1 MSSNLIARTGTANL
15 YDNTIRNLQ
24 AQQTT
29 LAQQQEHLSAGKR
42 VLRASDD
49 PVAAAQAERA
59 RTRIS
64 RNETDLRALNAQKD
78 SMALA
83 ESTLGSTMNAMQ
95 AFREL
100 VVQAGN
106 GTLSATDRNT
116 IALQLQGL
124 REQILGYANSKD
136 ANGLPLFQALG
147 SASTPFTG
155 ASPPTTFSGLPG
167 QFASGTTS
175 IAPLLDGD
183 AAWMSVPTGNG
194 VFAVTATPGNAGT
207 AQVTADQVTNPA
219 AAGDGHSYQ
228 VKFTVDTTTGATTYT
243 VTDQTPPPATPTTG
257 LPTSL
262 TYTSPT
268 TISFAGRAIDI
279 TGAPANGDSFTVAPS
294 RQTSV
299 FQVLDDTI
307 AAIRSGNPS
316 TVYSGIAQGLSQIDV
331 AMSRLSDARGL
342 AGELLNRA
350 DRIQSDLD
358 TRGTQLEAQRSSAE
372 DLDMIKGISD
382 FQNQNTSYQ
391 AALQSYAQVQ
401 KLSLLNYLG

>member
-83 ESTLGSTMNAMQ
+83 ESTLGSTMDAMQ

-155 ASPPTTFSGLPG
+155 ASPPTTFKGLPG

-194 VFAVTATPGNAGT
+194 VFAVTAAPGNAGT
-207 AQVTADQVTNPA
+207 AQVTADQVTDPA
-219 AAGDGHSYQ
+219 LAGDGKSY
-228 VKFTVDTTTGATTYT
+228 KIGFSVDATTGATTYD
-243 VTDQTPPPATPTTG
+243 VTDTSTSPPSAILSSQP
-257 LPTSL
+257 
-262 TYTSPT
+262 YTSPT

-294 RQTSV
+294 QQTSV

-316 TVYSGIAQGLSQIDV
+316 TVSSGIAQGLNQIDF

>member
-1 MSSNLIARTGTANL
+1 MTSTSRIGTANL

-24 AQQTT
+24 AQQAS
-29 LAQQQEHLSAGKR
+29 LAQQQEKLSAGKR
-42 VLRASDD
+42 VLRPSDD

-64 RNETDLRALNAQKD
+64 RNDTDLRALQAQQS

-83 ESTLGSTMNAMQ
+83 ESTLGHAMDAMQ
-95 AFREL
+95 SFRAL

-106 GTLSATDRNT
+106 ESLTQSDRDT
-116 IALQLQGL
+116 IAQQLQSL
-124 REQILGYANSKD
+124 RDQILGYANSKD
-136 ANGLPLFQALG
+136 ANGIPLFQGLG
-147 SASTPFTG
+147 SAVPPFSSNTPV
-155 ASPPTTFSGLPG
+155 TFGGLPG
-167 QFASGTTS
+167 QQTSDTTS
-175 IAPLLDGD
+175 IAPVLDGD

-194 VFAVTATPGNAGT
+194 VFAVSAGASNTGT
-207 AQVTADQVTNPA
+207 ARVTADQVTDPA
-219 AAGDGHSYQ
+219 LAGDGHSYQ
-228 VKFTVDTTTGATTYT
+228 VKFSVDVATGATTYD
-243 VTDQTPPPATPTTG
+243 VTDQTPPPTPPTTG
-257 LPTSL
+257 LPTGQP
-262 TYTSPT
+262 YTSPT
-268 TISFAGRAIDI
+268 TINFAGRSIEI

-294 RQTSV
+294 TQTSV

-307 AAIRSGNPS
+307 AAIRSGNPT
-316 TVYSGIAQGLSQIDV
+316 TVRSGVAQGLTGIDA
-331 AMSRLSDARGL
+331 AMNRLSAAQGL
-342 AGELLNRA
+342 AGALLNRA
-350 DRIQSDLD
+350 DSIQSDLQ

>member
-83 ESTLGSTMNAMQ
+83 ESTLGSAMDAMQ

-106 GTLSATDRNT
+106 GTLAATDRNT

-155 ASPPTTFSGLPG
+155 ASPPTTFNGLPG
-167 QFASGTTS
+167 QLASGTTS
-175 IAPLLDGD
+175 IAPMLDGD

-194 VFAVTATPGNAGT
+194 VFAVSAAAGNAGT
-207 AQVTADQVTNPA
+207 AQVTADKVTDPA
-219 AAGDGHSYQ
+219 LAGDGHTYQ
-228 VKFTVDTTTGATTYT
+228 VQFAVDVATGASTYG
-243 VTDQTPPPATPTTG
+243 VTDTSTVPPTAVLSGQPY
-257 LPTSL
+257 S
-262 TYTSPT
+262 SPT
-268 TISFAGRAIDI
+268 TISFAGRSIDI

-294 RQTSV
+294 QQTSV

-307 AAIRSGNPS
+307 AAIRSGNPT
-316 TVYSGIAQGLSQIDV
+316 TVSSGIAQGLSQIDF

-372 DLDMIKGISD
+372 DLDMIKAISD
-382 FQNQNTSYQ
+382 FQNQSTAHQ

>member
-24 AQQTT
+24 AQQTS

-83 ESTLGSTMNAMQ
+83 ESTLGNAMDAMQ
-95 AFREL
+95 SFRAL

-106 GTLSATDRNT
+106 DTLTQNDRDT
-116 IALQLQGL
+116 IAQQLQDL
-124 REQILGYANSKD
+124 RDQILGYANAKD
-136 ANGLPLFQALG
+136 ANGIPLFQGLG
-147 SASTPFTG
+147 SAVPPFNSNTPVDFN
-155 ASPPTTFSGLPG
+155 GLPG
-167 QFASGTTS
+167 QQASSTTS
-175 IAPLLDGD
+175 IAPVLDGD

-194 VFAVTATPGNAGT
+194 VYAVTAASGNTGT
-207 AQVTADQVTNPA
+207 ARVTADQVTDPA
-219 AAGDGHSYQ
+219 AAGDGKSYTIG
-228 VKFTVDTTTGATTYT
+228 FSVDATGATTYD
-243 VTDQTPPPATPTTG
+243 VTDTSTSPPTPIISGQP
-257 LPTSL
+257 
-262 TYTSPT
+262 YTSSTPIT
-268 TISFAGRAIDI
+268 FAGRSIEI

-294 RQTSV
+294 TQTSV

-307 AAIRSGNPS
+307 AAIRSGNPTIVS
-316 TVYSGIAQGLSQIDV
+316 SGVAQGLTGIDA
-331 AMSRLSDARGL
+331 AMNRLSAAQGL
-342 AGELLNRA
+342 AGALLNRA
-350 DRIQSDLD
+350 DNIQSDLD

>member
-1 MSSNLIARTGTANL
+1 MSSNLITRTGTANL

-24 AQQTT
+24 TQQTA
-29 LAQQQEHLSAGKR
+29 LAQQQEQLSAGKR

-49 PVAAAQAERA
+49 PMAAAQAERA

-78 SMALA
+78 SMAQA
-83 ESTLGSTMNAMQ
+83 ESTLGNAMDAMQ

-100 VVQAGN
+100 VVQAGS
-106 GTLSATDRNT
+106 GTLTSTDRNT
-116 IALQLQGL
+116 IAVQLQGL
-124 REQILGYANSKD
+124 REQILGYANGKD

-155 ASPPTTFSGLPG
+155 ASSPTTFNGLPG
-167 QFASGTTS
+167 QLASGTSS
-175 IAPLLDGD
+175 IAPLLDGN

-194 VFAVTATPGNAGT
+194 VFAVTAAPGNVGA

-219 AAGDGHSYQ
+219 LAGDGHSYQ
-228 VKFTVDTTTGATTYT
+228 IKFAVDVATGTTTYGVTDTTTA
-243 VTDQTPPPATPTTG
+243 PPTAVLSGQP
-257 LPTSL
+257 
-262 TYTSPT
+262 YTSPT
-268 TISFAGRAIDI
+268 TIRFAGRSMDI
-279 TGAPANGDSFTVAPS
+279 TGTPANGDSFTVAPS
-294 RQTSV
+294 QQTSV

-307 AAIRSGNPS
+307 AAIRSGNPT
-316 TVYSGIAQGLSQIDV
+316 TVSSGIAQGLSQIDF
-331 AMSRLSDARGL
+331 AMNRLSDARGL

-350 DRIQSDLD
+350 DRIQSELG

-372 DLDMIKGISD
+372 DLDMIKAISD
-382 FQNQNTSYQ
+382 FQNQSTAHQ

-401 KLSLLNYLG
+401 KLSLLNYLN